1 MDERATT
8 ADRPPTAAAV
18 PWVVWLLLAG
28 AVVQLGVQVAPD
40 SYSVF
45 GPYFLVN
52 GEMVLDWVRSMSPFL
67 LAAVVV
73 LSAARWPA
81 GRRYLLVAAT
91 VLAMVG
97 VLQIASDVWWA
108 IWEASPGVV
117 PDGLQPWLT
126 GGFLGAGLGTFLAH
140 ALLAGGLWS
149 GRSPQPV
156 SRSRLAAMALIGLVG
171 LVATGAGLW
180 TIAFFDRATGGGD
193 YFWGAVAGTVI
204 VAAGFAALAVLA
216 MAAVRVV
223 RRQDWLP
230 ETLIAIGATVVLVA
244 TAWSWCFPY
253 FASAQVW
260 TDESYV
266 WVFTIPHAAATLG
279 LLAMIAGF
287 GLGALAVRRAL
298 HADDPSA

>member
-1 MDERATT
+1 MGEHVTT
-8 ADRPPTAAAV
+8 GYRSPTATAV

-28 AVVQLGVQVAPD
+28 AVVQLAVQVAPD

-52 GEMVLDWVRSMSPFL
+52 GEMVLDWVRSMAPFL
-67 LAAVVV
+67 LAAAVV

-81 GRRYLLVAAT
+81 GIPRLLLAAA
-91 VLAMVG
+91 VLAVVG

-126 GGFLGAGLGTFLAH
+126 GSFLGAGLGTFLAH
-140 ALLAGGLWS
+140 ALLAGGLWA
-149 GRSPQPV
+149 GRSHQPV
-156 SRSRLAAMALIGLVG
+156 SRSRLAVMALIGLVG
-171 LVATGAGLW
+171 LVATAAGLW
-180 TIAFFDRATGGGD
+180 TISFFDRATGAGD

-216 MAAVRVV
+216 VAAVRIV
-223 RRQDWLP
+223 RRGVWLP
-230 ETLIAIGATVVLVA
+230 ETLIAIGATVALVA

-253 FASAQVW
+253 FASTQAW

-287 GLGALAVRRAL
+287 GLGALAVRRGR
-298 HADDPSA
+298 HADDRIA